1 MFSDKNGFGKNTLV
15 NHKLF
20 FVDLFREGIEVW
32 QPCNRTEAEVSWERN
47 ASQNILSV
55 EVIL

>member
-15 NHKLF
+15 NHKPF
-20 FVDLFREGIEVW
+20 FVDLFRDGIEVW
-32 QPCNRTEAEVSWERN
+32 QPCDRTEAEVSWERN